1 MANPCRS
8 CGCATADQPPAGASR
23 STSQARTVTRTPSY
37 RPDSQPARPKT
48 PSTPL
53 VASTWATQPPGPDPR
68 RTYGRDHLAVALG
81 VGTAVVTGWGA
92 GVACADA
99 SGSSPGSTTS
109 SAASGA
115 TNAES
120 GGATH
125 DTRKPKGGK
134 RTTSATKP
142 DKRTA
147 DATDDGNPSDPSEAP
162 GGKGGVTQS

>member
-81 VGTAVVTGWGA
+81 VGVAVATTP
-92 GVACADA
+92 GVAWAGPSDTD
-99 SGSSPGSTTS
+99 SSNSSDSSSDSSSSS
-109 SAASGA
+109 SASSSS
-115 TNAES
+115 NS
-120 GGATH
+120 
-125 DTRKPKGGK
+125 DSSKG
-134 RTTSATKP
+134 
-142 DKRTA
+142 
-147 DATDDGNPSDPSEAP
+147 
-162 GGKGGVTQS
+162 